1 MAFLSILL
9 GRDKSKSN
17 MGIDEDRATMTM
29 LMMEV
34 LRVFQSGRLRAD
46 PITTLVQQDFRPLL
60 KKRSPQSGS

>member
-9 GRDKSKSN
+9 GGDESKSN
-17 MGIDEDRATMTM
+17 MGIDEDRASMTM

-34 LRVFQSGRLRAD
+34 LRVFQSGRLWAD

-60 KKRSPQSGS
+60 KK